1 VKPDPPQTLKMLHRV
16 LLAPLLLALANA
28 RAAQEQ
34 SPTSNAL
41 DRVTIDVAGDGKQPM
56 VVEVE
61 LPPPIQLHYNVT
73 TGGHGHGPVVI
84 DLTEEETRGTSHQ
97 EPARQR
103 GQEVS
108 TNREV
113 DPEAVTTDLKEHVE
127 TNLLLERQDSETE
140 KTTEP
145 NVKVR
150 PSKQVSEVIGSDVNL
165 TSVGDKMAA
174 AQVECPPCICMMGDH
189 QRDAYLLGAPIDHSQ
204 GMEVNISQTT
214 PQPTIASTLAAT
226 TSTTIT
232 TSTTTT
238 TTRSTTTTKTT
249 GAAPSPCESD
259 LPGELCLS
267 ESCVMAA
274 GTILTSLDRSV
285 SPCDDFYQFSCG
297 GWAQRSPALNMDR
310 FQAID
315 KRNQNI
321 IRSVLESPPPAN
333 VSHAEEKART
343 FYQSCVRERETTA
356 PEDLLNLQAVLEF
369 AGGWELSGSQNASM
383 LLSERMFRL
392 QNQLGVSALFTWGV
406 IAENGSTHIA
416 VVPGG
421 WTEDQLEDPT
431 TYLKLMAGIS
441 WLLAEAS
448 KCPVVEYMYD
458 GGLTKGEV
466 VNDTME
472 VEYEYTYDVE
482 SPRLKGIFDLF
493 SSMFT
498 GASTPEVAPGD
509 YYDYDFIH
517 ETNDSD
523 FLNPSLGY
531 EDDDGSTG
539 STLDMLREEEDEDS
553 LENEEGSGEGENPQK
568 SSRDECMD
576 RLKSEM
582 DLGGEAMAALVAQRL
597 DLEAAMRA
605 VQGLE
610 HRLRNL
616 TTSGPD
622 STDGALTPITLRKL
636 QEEHNFITWVPF
648 LQRAFQI
655 IKHDLSEDTVILINQ
670 EYLAGVTHLVAEYA
684 STPDTMEVLKNYLTW
699 RLVAQFYP
707 SKYRDE
713 ARRGEQCLKQTEDV
727 FGPVVTAMYVRHK
740 TIEAS
745 KSLVEEVD
753 LMVDTM
759 KEAFSTT
766 LKSLHW
772 MTPDSQTAALHKL
785 ANMMDLIGYPE
796 QVLNSTWLNAKYSE
810 VEVSDDYLM
819 NIVAFQSHQR
829 KEGMKVFTRPYKRG
843 SWAEMSHG
851 GSIVTVNAFYSP
863 NSNTMIVPIGMLQ
876 DPLYWSQPKSLTFG
890 AFGIVVAHEIT
901 HAFDDSGINY
911 NR

>member
-1 VKPDPPQTLKMLHRV
+1 MT
-16 LLAPLLLALANA
+16 
-28 RAAQEQ
+28 
-34 SPTSNAL
+34 
-41 DRVTIDVAGDGKQPM
+41 
-56 VVEVE
+56 
-61 LPPPIQLHYNVT
+61 
-73 TGGHGHGPVVI
+73 
-84 DLTEEETRGTSHQ
+84 
-97 EPARQR
+97 
-103 GQEVS
+103 
-108 TNREV
+108 
-113 DPEAVTTDLKEHVE
+113 
-127 TNLLLERQDSETE
+127 
-140 KTTEP
+140 
-145 NVKVR
+145 
-150 PSKQVSEVIGSDVNL
+150 
-165 TSVGDKMAA
+165 
-174 AQVECPPCICMMGDH
+174 
-189 QRDAYLLGAPIDHSQ
+189 
-204 GMEVNISQTT
+204 
-214 PQPTIASTLAAT
+214 T
-226 TSTTIT
+226 TSTTTET

-238 TTRSTTTTKTT
+238 ITSTTTNSPTKQAS
-249 GAAPSPCESD
+249 GCESD
-259 LPGELCLS
+259 LSAGELCLS

-321 IRSVLESPPPAN
+321 IRSVLEAPPSAN
-333 VSHAEEKART
+333 VSHAEEKARM

-356 PEDLLNLQAVLEF
+356 PEDLVNLQAVVEF
-369 AGGWELSGSQNASM
+369 SGGWELSGTQNTSM
-383 LLSERMFRL
+383 LLSERIYRL

-421 WTEDQLEDPT
+421 WTEDQLEDPA

-458 GGLTKGEV
+458 GGLSKAEV

-472 VEYEYTYDVE
+472 VDEYEYTYEVE
-482 SPRLKGIFDLF
+482 SPRFKGIFEMF

-523 FLNPSLGY
+523 FLNRY
-531 EDDDGSTG
+531 EGDMGSTG
-539 STLDMLREEEDEDS
+539 SSLDMLHVEDEGEPS
-553 LENEEGSGEGENPQK
+553 ENEEGSGEERNPEK

-582 DLGGEAMAALVAQRL
+582 ELGGEAMAALVAQRL

-655 IKHDLSEDTVILINQ
+655 IKHNLSEDTVILINQ
-670 EYLAGVTHLVAEYA
+670 EYLAGVTRLVAEYA

-699 RLVAQFYP
+699 RLSQTGGPVLPKQVP
-707 SKYRDE
+707 
-713 ARRGEQCLKQTEDV
+713 RRG
-727 FGPVVTAMYVRHK
+727 P
-740 TIEAS
+740 
-745 KSLVEEVD
+745 
-753 LMVDTM
+753 
-759 KEAFSTT
+759 
-766 LKSLHW
+766 
-772 MTPDSQTAALHKL
+772 
-785 ANMMDLIGYPE
+785 
-796 QVLNSTWLNAKYSE
+796 
-810 VEVSDDYLM
+810 
-819 NIVAFQSHQR
+819 
-829 KEGMKVFTRPYKRG
+829 
-843 SWAEMSHG
+843 
-851 GSIVTVNAFYSP
+851 
-863 NSNTMIVPIGMLQ
+863 
-876 DPLYWSQPKSLTFG
+876 
-890 AFGIVVAHEIT
+890 
-901 HAFDDSGINY
+901 
-911 NR
+911 